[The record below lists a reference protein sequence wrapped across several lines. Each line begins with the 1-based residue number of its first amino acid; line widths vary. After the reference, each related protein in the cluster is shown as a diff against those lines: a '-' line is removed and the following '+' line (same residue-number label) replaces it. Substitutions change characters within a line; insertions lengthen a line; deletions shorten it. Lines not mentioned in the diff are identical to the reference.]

1 MERNIGRSGI
11 GKIGNNPI
19 HRFYHQMDVYGCL
32 DTMAAQG
39 LANHGAYRQIW
50 NVMVVHNI
58 KMHHVGPDAITAST
72 SSPSFAKSAERIDG
86 AIRSCFMVWI
96 DVQSE
101 P

>member
-1 MERNIGRSGI
+1 MITGLRMERNIGRSGI

-58 KMHHVGPDAITAST
+58 KMHHVGAGCDH
-72 SSPSFAKSAERIDG
+72 SF
-86 AIRSCFMVWI
+86 
-96 DVQSE
+96 DVFTQLCKVG
-101 P
+101 